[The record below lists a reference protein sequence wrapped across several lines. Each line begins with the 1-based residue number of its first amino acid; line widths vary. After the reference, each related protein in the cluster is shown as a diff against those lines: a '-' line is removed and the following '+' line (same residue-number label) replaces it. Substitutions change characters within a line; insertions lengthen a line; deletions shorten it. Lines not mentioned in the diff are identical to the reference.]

1 MGEAYSVV
9 IDGAFMRRIVLV
21 LAVLSGSAVSAMA
34 VTKRIG
40 PVGRGKA
47 R

>member
-21 LAVLSGSAVSAMA
+21 LAVLSGRLRVVNTQAAKIPAEKSSS
-34 VTKRIG
+34 
-40 PVGRGKA
+40 P
-47 R
+47 